1 MKSFKNTGKSQT
13 LTSVLPIGLLMLVL
27 LIWEI
32 GVKVSKIEVWILPSP
47 TQILQSLWEARELIW
62 MHSVQTIYETL
73 LGFVI
78 AILAGTLIAV
88 LMDWSDYLRK
98 AVYPLLVITQT
109 IPIVAIAPL
118 FFIWFGFGITPKV
131 IVVALV
137 CFFPITVNLSDGFRL
152 VDSDMIR
159 LMSSMG
165 AGRWQIFRMVKL
177 PAAMPF
183 FFSGLRI
190 AGTYSVMGA
199 VIGEWLGASKGLG
212 ILMTRSSQSFQ
223 TDRVFATI
231 FVIVFLSLAMFVLI
245 ELIARVTMPWYPSRK
260 E

>member
-1 MKSFKNTGKSQT
+1 MKSFKSTAKPQT
-13 LTSVLPIGLLMLVL
+13 LSSLLPVGLLVFVLML
-27 LIWEI
+27 WEI
-32 GVKVSKIEVWILPSP
+32 GVQVSQIEVWILPSP
-47 TQILQSLWEARELIW
+47 TRILQSLWEARELIW
-62 MHSVQTIYETL
+62 QHSLQTLYETL
-73 LGFVI
+73 FGFVI
-78 AILAGTLIAV
+78 AILVGTLIAT
-88 LMDWSDYLRK
+88 LMDWSDSLRK

-118 FFIWFGFGITPKV
+118 FFIWFGFGIAPKV

-137 CFFPITVNLSDGFRL
+137 CFFPIAVNLADGYRL
-152 VDSDMIR
+152 VDADMIR
-159 LMSSMG
+159 LLSSMG

-212 ILMTRSSQSFQ
+212 ILMTRSSQSFL

-245 ELIARVTMPWYPSRK
+245 ELIARIMMPWYPSRK